1 MAKATYVKQLVVKDT
16 SGNIVTIDMPGEYV
30 FSSDGKTLAAHV
42 IDSTIHLTAA
52 QLALLASPNSANGV
66 LQLTSQNKIP
76 TQYIGSTGGIKTDTV
91 YANIAARDAAGTG
104 SLSVGALCFVTDATG
119 DATVGSGWAAYRW
132 NGTAWTKIYE
142 GESIDASVWNGSW
155 DTVIGKP
162 SSTVSEIDAM
172 VSMFTNPPHA
182 VTLTTDPATDIVGYA
197 S

>member
-1 MAKATYVKQLVVKDT
+1 MAKATYIKQLVVKDAN
-16 SGNIVTIDMPGEYV
+16 GKIVAIDMPGEYV

-76 TQYIGSTGGIKTDTV
+76 SQYLGSTGGIKSDTV
-91 YANIAARDAAGTG
+91 YATIAARDAAGTSG
-104 SLSVGALCFVTDATG
+104 LSVGAISFVTDASA
-119 DATVGSGWAAYRW
+119 DSTVASGWAIYRW
-132 NGTAWTKIYE
+132 SGTAWTKIYE
-142 GESIDASVWNGSW
+142 GESIDPSVWNGSW
-155 DTVIGKP
+155 DTLIGKP
-162 SSTVSEIDAM
+162 SATAAEIDAM
-172 VSMFTNPPHA
+172 VALFTNPPHA